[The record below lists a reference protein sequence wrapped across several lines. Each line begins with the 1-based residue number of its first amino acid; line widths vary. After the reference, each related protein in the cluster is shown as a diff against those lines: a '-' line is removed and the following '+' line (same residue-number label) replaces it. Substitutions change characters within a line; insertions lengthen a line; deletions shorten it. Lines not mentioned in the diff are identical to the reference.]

1 MANHQLLG
9 LIGAS
14 INGTNNNKQRR
25 QQVIIKHLVQLET
38 VINDDSTDETA
49 RQILAMP
56 EDIRN
61 AFFQVSGT
69 EMIAN
74 LLEKVNV
81 NEGSTWAELRVAQ
94 PR

>member
-1 MANHQLLG
+1 M
-9 LIGAS
+9 
-14 INGTNNNKQRR
+14 
-25 QQVIIKHLVQLET
+25 IIKHLVQLET